1 MLRRLDLSHIVAGQG
16 QLLGNSQSS
25 AVRANGIDHIACF
38 VSDLKDCALQQCLG
52 WQAVGGI
59 IVGRLF
65 HDLDLACDGR
75 VLPCDRRS
83 AAVFH
88 IEGFDCG
95 IQRITVR
102 RLDFPHQVLSVR
114 QRLVDIDIAVLVGC
128 VLADGIALTVRNEE
142 GHAVNALAGHAVD
155 LVDEH
160 GAGLRVLDGQ
170 RGRLTSFHLKI
181 VGRAVQQIPLCGFDL
196 GGGVPAVRKL
206 RERDNAVAVGGVGA
220 DALAVHL
227 SNLKL
232 HTLDALTAVRVHLD
246 DLPAADGR
254 VGKGQRLR
262 VVAVD
267 LNGLRGAVQH
277 IAVRRFDLRYHIS
290 IRFEVHQ
297 LDLAVAVRGVNAI
310 RSDRAAVV
318 SDKRTI

>member
-1 MLRRLDLSHIVAGQG
+1 MDLSH
-16 QLLGNSQSS
+16 
-25 AVRANGIDHIACF
+25 R
-38 VSDLKDCALQQCLG
+38 
-52 WQAVGGI
+52 
-59 IVGRLF
+59 
-65 HDLDLACDGR
+65 GR

-95 IQRITVR
+95 IQHITVR

-114 QRLVDIDIAVLVGC
+114 QRLVDVDIAVLVGG
-128 VLADGIALTVRNEE
+128 VLADGIALAVRNEE

-155 LVDEH
+155 LVDEY
-160 GAGLRVLDGQ
+160 GAGLRVFNGQ
-170 RGRLTSFHLKI
+170 RGRPTSLYLEI
-181 VGRAVQQIPLCGFDL
+181 VGRTVQQIALCGFDL

-227 SNLKL
+227 GDLKL
-232 HTLDALTAVRVHLD
+232 HTLDALAAVRVHLD
-246 DLPAADGR
+246 DLATADRR
-254 VGKGQRLR
+254 VGKGQCLR
-262 VVAVD
+262 VVSVNLD
-267 LNGLRGAVQH
+267 GLRGAVQH
-277 IAVRRFDLRYHIS
+277 ITVRCFDLRYHIS

-297 LDLAVAVRGVNAI
+297 LDLAVAVRGVNAVG
-310 RSDRAAVV
+310 SDRAAVV

>member
-1 MLRRLDLSHIVAGQG
+1 MSH
-16 QLLGNSQSS
+16 
-25 AVRANGIDHIACF
+25 R
-38 VSDLKDCALQQCLG
+38 
-52 WQAVGGI
+52 W
-59 IVGRLF
+59 
-65 HDLDLACDGR
+65 R
-75 VLPCDRRS
+75 VLPCDSGSR
-83 AAVFH
+83 AVFH

-95 IQRITVR
+95 IQHITVR

-114 QRLVDIDIAVLVGC
+114 QRLVDVDIAVLVGC
-128 VLADGIALTVRNEE
+128 VLADGVALAVRNEE
-142 GHAVNALAGHAVD
+142 SHAVNALAGHTVD

-160 GAGLRVLDGQ
+160 GAGLCVLDGQ
-170 RGRLTSFHLKI
+170 RGRPTSLYLEI
-181 VGRAVQQIPLCGFDL
+181 VGRTVQQIPLCGFNL

-227 SNLKL
+227 SDLKL

-246 DLPAADGR
+246 DLTAADGR

-297 LDLAVAVRGVNAI
+297 LDLAVAIRGVNAI

-318 SDKRTI
+318 SDK